1 MSTTIIDAD
10 SKNTI
15 YTGLSTDSKPTPVFT
30 YSGEPRISIF
40 YETDTKDIYRHDGSS
55 WAMVESSSRQMVSD
69 PMLDISEGVVVGRK
83 TVTKFG
89 RAVAGIQTTAT
100 DIWDRADAT
109 PTQQIWLA
117 PTAARIHTISS
128 DSASD
133 VSGGTGATTVVVSYL
148 ADWDTAETTETVSG
162 DLNAGIAMSNAAVM
176 IHRMKVA
183 PQATSTTPNVGTIIA
198 TAATDTTITAQI
210 NPGDGQTQMAIYGIP
225 STQSFLM
232 EQFYATINK
241 SSGVVGTINFSLVV
255 NPNPDVQ
262 TLAFL
267 TKNTRGLQSTGQSS
281 DDFPF
286 NPPFKITGPAIIK
299 LQGIASAADI
309 EASGGFDGVVVDN

>member
-1 MSTTIIDAD
+1 MATTIIDAD

-15 YTGLSTDSKPTPVFT
+15 YTGLSTDSKPTPTTT
-30 YSGEPRISIF
+30 YSSEPRISIF
-40 YETDTKDIYRHDGSS
+40 YETDSKDIYRYDGSS

-69 PMLDISEGVVVGRK
+69 PMLDISEGVVNGRK
-83 TVTKFG
+83 TVNKFG
-89 RAVAGIQTTAT
+89 RAVNGVQTTKT

-117 PTAARIHTISS
+117 PTAARIHTIQS

-133 VSGGTGATTVVVSYL
+133 VSGGVGATTVVVSYM

-162 DLNAGIAMSNAAVM
+162 NLNAGIAMSNAAVM
-176 IHRMKVA
+176 IHRMVVT
-183 PQATSTTPNVGTIIA
+183 PQASSTSVNVGTITA

-210 NPGDGQTQMAIYGIP
+210 NPAEGQTQMAIYGIP
-225 STQSFLM
+225 STQTLNVKN
-232 EQFYATINK
+232 FYATLNK
-241 SSGVVGTINFSLVV
+241 GLATAGTINFSALV

-267 TKNTRGLQSTGQSS
+267 VKNTRGLQSTGSS
-281 DDFPF
+281 EGTFTFD
-286 NPPFKITGPAIIK
+286 PPWKITGPAIIK
-299 LQGIASAADI
+299 IEGVASAADI
-309 EASGGFDGVVVDN
+309 EASAGFNGVLVNN